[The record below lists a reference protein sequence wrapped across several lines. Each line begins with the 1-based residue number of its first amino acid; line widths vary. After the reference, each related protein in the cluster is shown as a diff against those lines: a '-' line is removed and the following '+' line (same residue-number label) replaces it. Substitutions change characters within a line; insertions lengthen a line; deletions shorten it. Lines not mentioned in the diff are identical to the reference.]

1 VPELP
6 EVETV
11 VRDLRGPL
19 VGRSIVR
26 LEVSAQA
33 LRRSWSPAH
42 NRRLVGQT
50 VRAIMRRGKWILI
63 DLGGPWLVVHLGM
76 TGQLTIASAELPRQA
91 HTHFVFTL
99 DRGELR
105 FRDIRRFG
113 SVTWFDD
120 RIAVDAFFAA
130 SRLGPEPFTL
140 DPEVWRQGLKKTSRN
155 LKACLL
161 DQRLVAGVG
170 NIYADESLFEA
181 KLSPRL
187 LGKRLT
193 AAQAER
199 LRLAVVS
206 VLTRAIKRRGSTI
219 RDYVGGSGLRGG
231 FQDEFRAYGR
241 TGKPCV
247 RCGTPIRRI
256 VLAGRAT
263 HFCPTCQRM
272 SGQAQG

>member
-1 VPELP
+1 MPELP

-19 VGRSIVR
+19 VGRSIVK
-26 LEVSAQA
+26 LEVSPHT
-33 LRRSWSPAH
+33 LRRRWTSAH
-42 NRRLVGQT
+42 TRRLVGRS
-50 VRAIMRRGKWILI
+50 VRAIERRGKWILV

-76 TGQLTIASAELPRQA
+76 TGQFTIGSADAPRET

-120 RIAVDAFFAA
+120 RAAVDAFFVAG
-130 SRLGPEPFTL
+130 RLGAEPFAL
-140 DPEVWRQGLKKTSRN
+140 DPEEWRRSLKKTARN

-181 KLSPRL
+181 KLSPRR
-187 LGKRLT
+187 LGK
-193 AAQAER
+193 AAH
-199 LRLAVVS
+199 
-206 VLTRAIKRRGSTI
+206 GSPGRT
-219 RDYVGGSGLRGG
+219 GSGLRS
-231 FQDEFRAYGR
+231 
-241 TGKPCV
+241 C
-247 RCGTPIRRI
+247 RC
-256 VLAGRAT
+256 
-263 HFCPTCQRM
+263 
-272 SGQAQG
+272 